1 MVTQTDPKGWHS
13 RGYLPHFDS
22 PEVAQH
28 VVFRTAGPL
37 PKEIRAALAGN
48 EPEAISAFDAW
59 LDGGAGDGPLFK
71 PEHAEI
77 VADSLRFF
85 EGSRYRLHAWCVM
98 PNHMHVVVT
107 MLAGFRL
114 GDTVR
119 SWKAF
124 SAAKINR
131 ANGLSGPFWARDYF
145 DRFMRDET
153 DFAQTVGYVERN
165 PVLAGLVDASEE
177 WLWSSAH
184 ERASLDREP
193 SGSPFRTRA

>member
-1 MVTQTDPKGWHS
+1 MAKRTDPKGWHS

-22 PEVAQH
+22 PEVPQH
-28 VVFRTAGPL
+28 VVFRTAGAL

-71 PEHAEI
+71 LEHAET

-85 EGSRYRLHAWCVM
+85 YGSRYHLHAWCVM
-98 PNHMHVVVT
+98 PNHVHVVVT

-114 GDTVR
+114 GDSVR
-119 SWKAF
+119 GWKAF
-124 SAAKINR
+124 SAVKINR
-131 ANGLSGPFWARDYF
+131 ANELSGSFWARDYF
-145 DRFMRDET
+145 DRYMRDET
-153 DFAQTVGYVERN
+153 DLAQTVGYVERN
-165 PVLAGLVDASEE
+165 PVLAGLVSALEE

-184 ERASLDREP
+184 GRASRDREP
-193 SGSPFRTRA
+193 SGSPF

>member
-1 MVTQTDPKGWHS
+1 MAKRTDPKGWHS

-22 PEVAQH
+22 PEVPQH
-28 VVFRTAGPL
+28 VVFRTAGAL

-48 EPEAISAFDAW
+48 EPDAILAFDAW
-59 LDGGAGDGPLFK
+59 LDGGAGNGPLFK
-71 PEHAEI
+71 PEHAETI
-77 VADSLRFF
+77 ADSLHFF
-85 EGSRYRLHAWCVM
+85 DGSRYRLHAWCAM
-98 PNHMHVVVT
+98 PNHVHVVVT

-114 GDTVR
+114 GDSVR

-145 DRFMRDET
+145 DRYMRDET

-165 PVLAGLVDASEE
+165 PVLAGLVEAPEE
-177 WLWSSAH
+177 WRWSSA
-184 ERASLDREP
+184 RGWARLASEP
-193 SGSPFRTRA
+193 SSSRF